1 MYPIASVD
9 LVFELVLHRGGYKV
23 PHTRRITAILGNAAG
38 PSHGGVFNP
47 GLTLLV
53 VHRRA
58 TIRLMYGEA
67 TPAWRN
73 LGECVSF
80 ESHSRLVHG
89 ALDSFDIVSR
99 VTNSF

>member
-1 MYPIASVD
+1 MCLRSSVD
-9 LVFELVLHRGGYKV
+9 LIIELLLHRDGYKV
-23 PHTRRITAILGNAAG
+23 PYARTNTAILGSAAA
-38 PSHGGVFNP
+38 PSRGGVFNP
-47 GLTLLV
+47 GLTLLAA
-53 VHRRA
+53 HPPA
-58 TIRLMYGEA
+58 TIRLMYGGE

>member
-1 MYPIASVD
+1 MYPSALVD
-9 LVFELVLHRGGYKV
+9 LFFELVLHRGGYKV
-23 PHTRRITAILGNAAG
+23 PHPRRITSILCSAAG
-38 PSHGGVFNP
+38 LPHGGVFNP

-53 VHRRA
+53 AQRRA

-80 ESHSRLVHG
+80 ESHSRLMHG

-99 VTNSF
+99 VMNS